1 MENNVNKEKETETKT
16 ETEQAE
22 SLERESEAEAEP
34 DENEGDKGEAKP
46 QTQSEGKKKF
56 SKEVLLYLIFG
67 VLTTVV
73 GWVVYFAIMMGGR
86 AMLELPSEDTASAWY
101 IALYSVAQIVQWVCA
116 VLFAFFTNR
125 KWVFEGAEKS
135 GNIASQLL
143 KFSGGRV
150 VTLVLDYI
158 VTFFG
163 GLALSRLI
171 PAFNAFEIFGATLNL
186 NEIGAKLVAAI
197 IVIIG
202 NYFFSK
208 FLVFGSRRKKS

>member
-1 MENNVNKEKETETKT
+1 MENNVNKEKENEWEKEISAETEAES
-16 ETEQAE
+16 ETEQNANE
-22 SLERESEAEAEP
+22 SQETKE
-34 DENEGDKGEAKP
+34 
-46 QTQSEGKKKF
+46 KKMSKN

-86 AMLELPSEDTASAWY
+86 VIFDIPSADTSSGRY
-101 IALYSVAQIVQWVCA
+101 IALYTAAQLIQWVCA

-125 KWVFEGAEKS
+125 KWVFTSADKS
-135 GNIASQLL
+135 KNIFSQLL
-143 KFSGGRV
+143 TFSGGRV
-150 VTLVLDYI
+150 VTLVLDYG
-158 VTFFG
+158 VTLFG
-163 GLALSRLI
+163 AFALSSLI
-171 PAFNAFEIFGATLNL
+171 PAFNSFEIFGSVINL
-186 NEIGAKLVAAI
+186 NEIGAKLVAAV